1 MFVDLNFTS
10 LICMDHHWSMWAI
23 TGWVHLSSPMFIFF
37 GPVHI
42 PLWKITKFNGNT
54 HYNWPFSIAM
64 LPVCQGDSKTKP
76 EPDIPI
82 ISQPQNPDATVGDFS
97 KKFLA
102 FAWSWLP
109 KKNHVA
115 VKTPNVLVNS
125 ASSGRN
131 RLQRWSRGPNT
142 PDLNNCEKCQ
152 ENGKKKWGIG
162 KMAGFVWRFLLG
174 CSMLFQL
181 CWLKNEIWEARCLVL
196 KVSPIFCSI
205 FQLGR
210 LRKK

>member
-1 MFVDLNFTS
+1 M
-10 LICMDHHWSMWAI
+10 AI
-23 TGWVHLSSPMFIFF
+23 
-37 GPVHI
+37 
-42 PLWKITKFNGNT
+42 FNS
-54 HYNWPFSIAM
+54 YVKW
-64 LPVCQGDSKTKP
+64 CQGDSKTKP

-82 ISQPQNPDATVGDFS
+82 ISQPQNPDATVGDLS

-115 VKTPNVLVNS
+115 VKPPNVLVNS

-162 KMAGFVWRFLLG
+162 KMAGFVWDFCWVVPCYSNLLAEKRNLASQMFG
-174 CSMLFQL
+174 AEGLSNLLQH
-181 CWLKNEIWEARCLVL
+181 ISV
-196 KVSPIFCSI
+196 
-205 FQLGR
+205 GR
-210 LRKK
+210 LREGKTTDVQTEFRISPKHALNPFFNMSHKKYPYPIPLYWLDLLGW